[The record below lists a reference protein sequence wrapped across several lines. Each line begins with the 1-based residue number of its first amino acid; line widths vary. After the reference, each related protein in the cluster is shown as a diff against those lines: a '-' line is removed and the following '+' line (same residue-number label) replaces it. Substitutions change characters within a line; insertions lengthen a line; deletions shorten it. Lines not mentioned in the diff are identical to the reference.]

1 MAQALSTS
9 ITRRDVVAALA
20 LAAAPVAL
28 AAADKAHAQAR
39 QTMPE
44 KSLYERLGGVFA
56 IAAVVD
62 HFSDAVV
69 KNPIVGQKSKN
80 PQLREWHTKSLGRLP
95 GLKFMRTLWVCN
107 VSGGPFQFSATKPG
121 ATPLG
126 LEEAHRNLRIYPAE
140 FDEVAA
146 ELGRTLD
153 FVKVPKPE
161 KAEVLAAFAAHK
173 DEVTAGYVAAGK
185 RG

>member
-1 MAQALSTS
+1 MSKSLMTFSRRQSLQSLALIGAGASFAAPAFFS
-9 ITRRDVVAALA
+9 HPVAAA
-20 LAAAPVAL
+20 V
-28 AAADKAHAQAR
+28 
-39 QTMPE
+39 E

-69 KNPIVGQKSKN
+69 KNPIVGKKSKN
-80 PQLREWHTKSLGRLP
+80 PQLREWHTNNLGRLP

-107 VSGGPFQFSATKPG
+107 VSGGPYQFTATKPG
-121 ATPLG
+121 TTPLG
-126 LEEAHRNLRIYPAE
+126 LEEAHRDLRISPAE

-153 FVKVPKPE
+153 FAKVPQGE

-173 DEVTAGYVAAGK
+173 DEVIAGYVAANK

>member
-1 MAQALSTS
+1 MAQDAATS
-9 ITRRDVVAALA
+9 LTRRNVVAVAGMALTA
-20 LAAAPVAL
+20 PAVVLAG
-28 AAADKAHAQAR
+28 ADHAYAQAK
-39 QTMPE
+39 QPTLE

-69 KNPIVGQKSKN
+69 KNPIVGQQSKN
-80 PQLREWHTKSLGRLP
+80 PQLREWHTKNLGRLP

-107 VSGGPFQFSATKPG
+107 ASGGPYQFTATKPG
-121 ATPLG
+121 KTPLG
-126 LEEAHRNLRIYPAE
+126 LEEAHRNLRISPAE

-153 FVKVPKPE
+153 FFKVPKVE
-161 KAEVLAAFAAHK
+161 KGEVLAAFAAHK
-173 DEVTAGYVAAGK
+173 DEVTAGYVAG
-185 RG
+185 